1 MLTLHLA
8 DRKSESYALQWNHI
22 NFNLGGSILLIQSKD
37 AKGNITSTKG
47 NKKTRFHIP
56 EYLLK
61 LLMTWKEKQ
70 KEELLKIGIVQ
81 TDEQFLFTYKTRKTN
96 KFNVPVHIDC
106 LNHRLEAIERRHS
119 NLFHA
124 SPIWLGIRSVH

>member
-1 MLTLHLA
+1 MLTLYLT
-8 DRKSESYALQWNHI
+8 DRKSESYALQWKHI
-22 NFNLGGSILLIQSKD
+22 DFNFDGRILLTQSND
-37 AKGNITSTKG
+37 AKG

-61 LLMTWKEKQ
+61 LLMIWKGKQ

-106 LNHRLEAIERRHS
+106 FNH
-119 NLFHA
+119 
-124 SPIWLGIRSVH
+124 